1 MQTSIPCVFM
11 RGGTSRGPF
20 FLASDLPDDPATRDK
35 VLLAVM
41 GSPDD
46 RQIDG
51 LGGADPLTSKAAIVG
66 PSTREDCDVDYLVAQ
81 VVVTEAVVDV
91 SPNCGNMLA
100 GIGPFAIEHGLVP
113 AQDGETEVRIH
124 MVNSGDKAV
133 ARIMTPGRTAC
144 SSSPKSMKRPSS
156 RLRRRSTQ
164 PRSAS
169 ATRSCWVDA
178 STQRVRS
185 SSTTRSRAK
194 SKASP
199 VRFLDLPVR
208 LPYLKE
214 ERTGGGAR

>member
-51 LGGADPLTSKAAIVG
+51 LGGADPLTSKVAIVG
-66 PSTREDCDVDYLVAQ
+66 PSTREDCDVDYLFAQ

-100 GIGPFAIEHGLVP
+100 GIGP
-113 AQDGETEVRIH
+113 VRH
-124 MVNSGDKAV
+124 
-133 ARIMTPGRTAC
+133 
-144 SSSPKSMKRPSS
+144 
-156 RLRRRSTQ
+156 
-164 PRSAS
+164 
-169 ATRSCWVDA
+169 
-178 STQRVRS
+178 
-185 SSTTRSRAK
+185 
-194 SKASP
+194 
-199 VRFLDLPVR
+199 
-208 LPYLKE
+208 
-214 ERTGGGAR
+214 